1 MAAVIG
7 KEVSVGFVGSRR
19 MTEKEVMVV
28 EKTRGKM
35 REKWW
40 WENHRVRRWKE

>member
-1 MAAVIG
+1 MAAAVG
-7 KEVSVGFVGSRR
+7 KGVSVGFAGLRR

-28 EKTRGKM
+28 EKIRGET

-40 WENHRVRRWKE
+40 WENHRARRWKE